1 MKLTDLKDLRVI
13 KKDLSPEPE
22 DKPQQNQPRKRS
34 VELKSKEEEHARN
47 EGLVMGQKVRMMDT
61 NDTATIIGF
70 GKGYY
75 ELELD
80 GLPIRAVRSEFI
92 PIDPEEDKKLR
103 ASIPSRTKKQED
115 SIEFQEDTTGDLTV
129 DLHIERIPGNE
140 GIPEWAALEFQVN
153 YFRQV
158 LRKNLKHRGRRIVFI
173 HGVGDGTLAAA
184 IRKELD
190 EVYAISCSYTFGP
203 MGVTNVTIR

>member
-13 KKDLSPEPE
+13 KKSMTPPQPEAQ
-22 DKPQQNQPRKRS
+22 KNQPRRRS
-34 VELKSKEEEHARN
+34 VELRCKEEEHARN
-47 EGLVMGQKVRMMDT
+47 EGIVIGQKVRLMDSS
-61 NDTATIIGF
+61 DTATLIGI

-80 GLPIRAVRSEFI
+80 GLPIRVVRSEFI
-92 PIDPEEDKKLR
+92 PINADEDRRLR
-103 ASIPSRTKKQED
+103 AAIPSRTKKRADVAETQENHP
-115 SIEFQEDTTGDLTV
+115 SGDLTV
-129 DLHIERIPGNE
+129 DLHIERIPGSE
-140 GIPEWAALEFQVN
+140 GIPEWAALDFQLN

-173 HGVGDGTLAAA
+173 HGVGDGTLASA

-190 EVYAISCSYTFGP
+190 DVVALSCTYTPGP

>member
-1 MKLTDLKDLRVI
+1 MKLNNLKDLRII

-22 DKPQQNQPRKRS
+22 DKPRQNQPRKRS
-34 VELKSKEEEHARN
+34 VELRSKEEEHARN

-61 NDTATIIGF
+61 NDTATITGF
-70 GKGYY
+70 GKGFY

-80 GLPIRAVRSEFI
+80 GLTIRAVRSEFI
-92 PIDPEEDKKLR
+92 PVDPDDDRKLR
-103 ASIPSRTKKQED
+103 ASIPLRVKKQED
-115 SIEFQEDTTGDLTV
+115 GIEFQEDTTGDLTV

-140 GIPEWAALEFQVN
+140 GIPEWAALEFQMN